1 MGPGVLG
8 EIGEVDGDAAGL
20 ALDGDRQTDRDR
32 RRHAEEREEALG
44 GAAEIEAE
52 GGLGRRLGTHR
63 GDARLGELDLLVDRA
78 PTRGDGLGGEVD
90 RRGRLEPVEELA
102 HPVDERP
109 AALVVETD
117 LVGVATEETVEEQVV
132 EYTIAMATLRYGGN
146 IVVALVIAAAL
157 GRIMG
162 LVNGF
167 SIHYFR
173 VPTIIISIATFNIYF
188 GMLYVLTGGKLIN
201 AVHPMFKG
209 FGNVLLFPQTSA
221 NGSTYGLS
229 LMPLVWLATLLGGW
243 LILRRTFLGRSIYA
257 IGGNEVAAERIGIG
271 TLRTRVFVFGFVG
284 FLSGI
289 AAVVH
294 LGIVQSVV
302 PNIIVGHELEV
313 IAAVVIG
320 GASVFGG
327 KGTVTG
333 TFLGV
338 LLFAILGNALTLLDV
353 SSYWYNV
360 AIGAVI
366 TTAIT
371 VNAYQQLRHRRSR
384 VNVKIEP

>member
-1 MGPGVLG
+1 MPRRLLRHNETYLVILIIALCAGITIANPAFMTFENIAGFLKSYSMVGIMAVGTLMVL
-8 EIGEVDGDAAGL
+8 I
-20 ALDGDRQTDRDR
+20 
-32 RRHAEEREEALG
+32 LG
-44 GAAEIEAE
+44 GTPDVSFTAIA
-52 GGLGRRLGTHR
+52 
-63 GDARLGELDLLVDRA
+63 
-78 PTRGDGLGGEVD
+78 
-90 RRGRLEPVEELA
+90 
-102 HPVDERP
+102 
-109 AALVVETD
+109 
-117 LVGVATEETVEEQVV
+117 QVV
-132 EYTIAMATLRYGGN
+132 EYTIATATLHHGGG
-146 IVVALVIAAAL
+146 IFVALLAAAAL
-157 GRIMG
+157 GTVMG

-173 VPTIIISIATFNIYF
+173 VPTIIITIATFNIYF

-201 AVHPMFKG
+201 TVDPMFKT
-209 FGNVLLFPQTSA
+209 FGNVLLFPQTSVT
-221 NGSTYGLS
+221 GSTYGLS
-229 LMPLVWLATLLGGW
+229 LMPLVWLASLVLGW
-243 LILRRTFLGRSIYA
+243 FILRKTFLGRSIYA

-289 AAVVH
+289 AAIVH
-294 LGIVQSVV
+294 LAIVQSVV

-327 KGTVTG
+327 KGTLTG

-371 VNAYQQLRHRRSR
+371 VSAYQQLRHRRSR
-384 VNVKIEP
+384 VNVEIEP

>member
-1 MGPGVLG
+1 MLRRLFRHNETYLVILIIALCAGITAANPAFMTFENIAGFLKSYSMVGIMAVGTLMVL
-8 EIGEVDGDAAGL
+8 I
-20 ALDGDRQTDRDR
+20 
-32 RRHAEEREEALG
+32 LG
-44 GAAEIEAE
+44 GTPDVSFTAIA
-52 GGLGRRLGTHR
+52 
-63 GDARLGELDLLVDRA
+63 
-78 PTRGDGLGGEVD
+78 
-90 RRGRLEPVEELA
+90 
-102 HPVDERP
+102 
-109 AALVVETD
+109 
-117 LVGVATEETVEEQVV
+117 QVV
-132 EYTIAMATLRYGGN
+132 EYAIATATLQYGGN
-146 IVVALVIAAAL
+146 IFVALLAAAAL
-157 GRIMG
+157 GTIMG

-201 AVHPMFKG
+201 AIHPMFKS

-221 NGSTYGLS
+221 FGSIYGMS
-229 LMPLVWLATLLGGW
+229 LMPLIWLATLVLGW
-243 LILRRTFLGRSIYA
+243 VILRRTFLGRSIYA
-257 IGGNEVAAERIGIG
+257 IGGNETAAERIGIS

-294 LGIVQSVV
+294 LAIVQSVV

-327 KGTVTG
+327 KGTLIG

-371 VNAYQQLRHRRSR
+371 VNAYQQLRHQRAR
-384 VNVKIEP
+384 VNVKIEA